1 MRKILIVL
9 MLCLFTSAYA
19 AGEGAKEYV
28 LNTTPDERATSL
40 TTRMAE
46 LLSFNEAQ
54 ESEVYAINLSTA
66 EKVQQIVESDTRK
79 FKKKRQVLKKL
90 FKEKDESLRSI
101 LSDEQYAEFQQVK
114 DELKPE
120 K

>member
-19 AGEGAKEYV
+19 AGEGVKEYV

-40 TTRMAE
+40 TIRMAE

-79 FKKKRQVLKKL
+79 FKKKRQLKKL

>member
-9 MLCLFTSAYA
+9 MLCLFTSAFA

-54 ESEVYAINLSTA
+54 ESEVFAINLSTA

-79 FKKKRQVLKKL
+79 FKKKRQLKKL

-114 DELKPE
+114 DELKP
-120 K
+120 KK